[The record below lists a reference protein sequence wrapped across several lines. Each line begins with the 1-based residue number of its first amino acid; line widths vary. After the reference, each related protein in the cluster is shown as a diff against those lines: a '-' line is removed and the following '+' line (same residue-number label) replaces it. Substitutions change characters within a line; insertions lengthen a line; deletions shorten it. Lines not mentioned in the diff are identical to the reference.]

1 MTEHRNHRGNHRV
14 VVTGLGVLSPLG
26 LDTASTWQGLIE
38 GRSGVGA
45 ITAFDASALPSRVA
59 AALKGFDPGRYMDAR
74 EARRYS
80 PFIQYAMIAAM
91 EAVAAA
97 KLDLTR
103 EDPSRVGVEIG
114 SALGG
119 VQIIEEQRLILENRG
134 VRAVNPSMLPAVLIN
149 SAACAVAI
157 RYGIHGPVN
166 APVAA
171 CATGAVAIGE
181 AARRLAL
188 GEADVMIAGGSE
200 SVMTPLGIAVFGRL
214 GALST
219 RNDTPERACAP
230 FSADRDGTVVG
241 EGAALLVLETAEHAL
256 GRGAPILAEL
266 VGYGLTSDAFHLVAP
281 APDGV
286 NAARAMAQALAA
298 GEIAPSKV
306 DWICAHGTGTQ
317 LNDLSET
324 AAIKLALGEHAYHV
338 PVSSI
343 KGALGHMLGAAGAIS
358 AVAAV
363 QAIQTGM
370 IPPTI
375 NYDRPDPQCDLDYV
389 PNVARQTTV
398 ETALVNAFGFGGQ
411 NASLAFRRWQAD

>member
-1 MTEHRNHRGNHRV
+1 LNA
-14 VVTGLGVLSPLG
+14 P
-26 LDTASTWQGLIE
+26 DTWQALIE
-38 GRSGVGA
+38 GRSGVKA
-45 ITAFDASALPSRVA
+45 ITAFDASALPSRIA
-59 AALKGFDPGRYMDAR
+59 AGIKEFDVSRYMDVK

-80 PFIQYAMIAAM
+80 LFIQYALVAAM
-91 EAVAAA
+91 EAIAEAH
-97 KLDLTR
+97 LDLAH
-103 EDPSRVGVEIG
+103 EDLQRVGVEIG

-119 VQIIEEQRLILENRG
+119 VQVIEEQRLVLENRG
-134 VRAVNPSMLPAVLIN
+134 VRAVNPTMLPAVLIN

-157 RYGIHGPVN
+157 RYGILGPVS

-200 SVMTPLGIAVFGRL
+200 SVMTPLGLAVFGRL

-230 FSADRDGTVVG
+230 FSANRDGTVVG
-241 EGAALLVLETAEHAL
+241 EGAAIMVLETAEHAL

-266 VGYGLTSDAFHLVAP
+266 AGYGLTSDAFHLVAP
-281 APDGV
+281 APDGA
-286 NAARAMAQALAA
+286 NAARAMVQALEA
-298 GEIAPSKV
+298 GGLEPADV
-306 DWICAHGTGTQ
+306 DYICAHGTGTP
-317 LNDLSET
+317 LNDASET
-324 AAIKLALGEHAYHV
+324 AAIKLALGQHAYRTS
-338 PVSSI
+338 VSSV

-363 QAIQTGM
+363 CAIQSGV

-375 NYDRPDPQCDLDYV
+375 NYDSPDPQCDLEYV
-389 PNVARQTTV
+389 PNVARWATV
-398 ETALVNAFGFGGQ
+398 DVALVNAFGFGGQ
-411 NASLAFRRWQAD
+411 NASLAFRKWMP